1 MTTCSITCF
10 WNTITCFI
18 HVIWCPGNTEFQT
31 CFFVLSDV
39 LWDNPLC
46 KLLEDVLVHEMPS
59 ILSLMWI
66 LHHTLLYTLPV
77 CINQLELYAIKLRW
91 SQGNQLVSNWMNI
104 YFKYL
109 ITIITL
115 IFVPIDIPIILFIE
129 LSVYSKWNKNSGYQ
143 KFILFWISD
152 DRTHIQYL
160 TSSQATIDH
169 CSRIP
174 IDPLLSLCIF
184 HG

>member
-1 MTTCSITCF
+1 MFNHMFLKYDHMFYPCHLMPWQYWIPDVFLSCLTYCGI
-10 WNTITCFI
+10 I
-18 HVIWCPGNTEFQT
+18 HLVNWE
-31 CFFVLSDV
+31 
-39 LWDNPLC
+39 
-46 KLLEDVLVHEMPS
+46 LEDVLVHEMPS